1 MVGLG
6 EEKKKVT
13 KDLLENKFFPVFA
26 SFMHMSVWPE
36 YMFVHHVDVSPEEF
50 RRRHYI
56 PGDCSYSWLYA
67 LGIESRSSEIKA
79 KALNQ

>member
-50 RRRHYI
+50 RR
-56 PGDCSYSWLYA
+56 S
-67 LGIESRSSEIKA
+67 IKS
-79 KALNQ
+79 QDF